1 MGVVGVVLAVPGQVG
16 GLWGSSWGRFWWYQ
30 VGSGGFGVVP
40 WGSSDGTGSVL
51 GAVGWL
57 LGAAHVSTGWAVG
70 ALGRFWWYRVGSGGL
85 GVAPRGGSCGYGV
98 GCGGF
103 GAVLGAMGWLLRAV
117 HWGDSVGPF
126 IGAVHGGTGGVLG
139 AAPVRFRFGSG
150 VPTWASWRKPGCSAG
165 RKTPLMATWSPGCA
179 RRVFSPSSSTA
190 RQRGR

>member
-1 MGVVGVVLAVPGQVG
+1 MA
-16 GLWGSSWGRFWWYQ
+16 SW
-30 VGSGGFGVVP
+30 
-40 WGSSDGTGSVL
+40 
-51 GAVGWL
+51 
-57 LGAAHVSTGWAVG
+57 
-70 ALGRFWWYRVGSGGL
+70 
-85 GVAPRGGSCGYGV
+85 GGSCEYGV

-103 GAVLGAMGWLLRAV
+103 GAVLVVPGRFWWPRGGSSGRLMRVRGGLWGLWGGSDGTGSVLGAVGWLLRAV

>member
-1 MGVVGVVLAVPGQVG
+1 MVLGAPGCFRGRYWGLWGWFWRYRVSWGGFGGVHGGGSGSTRLVRGFLRWLIGVVLLVPC
-16 GLWGSSWGRFWWYQ
+16 GLWGLWG
-30 VGSGGFGVVP
+30 G
-40 WGSSDGTGSVL
+40 SDGTGSVL
-51 GAVGWL
+51 GAV
-57 LGAAHVSTGWAVG
+57 
-70 ALGRFWWYRVGSGGL
+70 
-85 GVAPRGGSCGYGV
+85 
-98 GCGGF
+98 
-103 GAVLGAMGWLLRAV
+103 GWLLRAV